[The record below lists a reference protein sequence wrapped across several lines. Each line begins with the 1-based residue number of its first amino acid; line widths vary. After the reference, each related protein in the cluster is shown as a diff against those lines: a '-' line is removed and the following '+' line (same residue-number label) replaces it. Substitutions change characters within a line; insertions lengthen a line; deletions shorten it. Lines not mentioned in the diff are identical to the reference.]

1 MRFELK
7 AITQEGRIE
16 ALDFQALD
24 EAGAR
29 QQAEGRGYTVLT
41 LRRKSGLLEGW
52 RAGERFPVALFSQ
65 ELLVLLDS
73 GLPLVEAIVTLSEK
87 ERHAGSRAVLE
98 HIAGNLK
105 DMFRGIGAVGNDV
118 IRRGSR
124 YCGSILIDR
133 MTIAGD

>member
-24 EAGAR
+24 ESGAR

-41 LRRKSGLLEGW
+41 LRRKSNLFEAWQARDG
-52 RAGERFPVALFSQ
+52 FPVTLFSQ
-65 ELLVLLDS
+65 ELLVLLGS
-73 GLPLVEAIVTLSEK
+73 GLPLVEAIDTLSEK

-98 HIAGNLK
+98 RIAG
-105 DMFRGIGAVGNDV
+105 
-118 IRRGSR
+118 
-124 YCGSILIDR
+124 IL
-133 MTIAGD
+133 